1 MDKPHIYLGD
11 SFYGTSSSSI
21 FLDNGGNLYYFK
33 QRGSERTLYK
43 NREAL
48 FSYRGYYGFVADVD
62 GDKIYS
68 SPLQKMGQ
76 GLYHILIGWR
86 GLEEGDSLGDNYL

>member
-48 FSYRGYYGFVADVD
+48 FSYMGYYGFVADVD
-62 GDKIYS
+62 GDKIYLIAPTENGS
-68 SPLQKMGQ
+68 
-76 GLYHILIGWR
+76 GLYIL
-86 GLEEGDSLGDNYL
+86 